1 MQKMAFKYHDEAI
14 IPFNNKQ
21 CDTTLENG
29 SKCSQ
34 NHCVHYEDVCEL
46 ADEPKTFNNRYCDIC
61 RLGLFHSLRRKT
73 EEMKGEKLQKSK
85 ETGKDYFIATGYN
98 SSAGWQYEHVN
109 TGDQFWDNTRPD
121 TEEIIE
127 NCGKKW
133 LNRKEQQKKHPTHQ
147 TKLMQ
152 FFTK

>member
-14 IPFNNKQ
+14 IPFNHKQ
-21 CDTTLENG
+21 CNTTLENG

-46 ADEPKTFNNRYCDIC
+46 ADEPQTFNNRYCDIC
-61 RLGLFHSLRRKT
+61 RLGLFHALRCKT
-73 EEMKGEKLQKSK
+73 EEMRDDKIQKVK

-109 TGDQFWDNTRPD
+109 TGDKFWDNARPD

-133 LNRKEQQKKHPTHQ
+133 LKYKQKEQPTHQ
-147 TKLMQ
+147 TTLDN
-152 FFTK
+152 FFSK